1 MVVITGL
8 TVSLEKLLHCDRQR
22 RNILFWRKG
31 RSTYVAEDTR
41 VGPAVI
47 WFTNEWMQY
56 WVCAFVLDLT
66 DVFPQVVYEVYR
78 ALVDES
84 YATWGGGGSTLGFCY
99 MRTLVGEAMV
109 GNTVPQPLRMKCLSS
124 FTTACLANN
133 SDKCSL
139 DALTENAAKVLD
151 RYNHPSLYQLD
162 HPTSCPA
169 ECSHQDS
176 IQIRYT
182 CI

>member
-1 MVVITGL
+1 MNAILGL
-8 TVSLEKLLHCDRQR
+8 RICTRSNRCISAGCQRSLQSTS
-22 RNILFWRKG
+22 G
-31 RSTYVAEDTR
+31 R
-41 VGPAVI
+41 I
-47 WFTNEWMQY
+47 
-56 WVCAFVLDLT
+56 VCHM
-66 DVFPQVVYEVYR
+66 
-78 ALVDES
+78 
-84 YATWGGGGSTLGFCY
+84 GGGSTLGFCY